1 MMLPLR
7 LLATF
12 LVASSLSAPLFA
24 QNEQTLYN
32 FSGTDGNSPLS
43 GLVMDAAGNLY
54 GATFVGGAYG
64 DGVIFEVSRDASGG
78 WTETVIYN
86 FTGGTDGGTP
96 ANGNMIF
103 DAAGNLYG
111 TTVNGGTHNL
121 GTVFE
126 LTPSAAGWSES
137 VLYSFRGIKD
147 GANPYMGLVFDGK
160 GNLYGTTY
168 YGGTYD
174 AGTVFELSRAGSG
187 QWTEKVIHT
196 FNVTNGIYVP
206 GGLAIDGAG
215 NLYGVA
221 QNGGTY
227 GVGVVYELSPG
238 ASGSWTG
245 TILHEFTGANDGGYP
260 YAERLLLDSSGNL
273 YGTTQGGGA
282 FNYGTVFRL
291 SHAGKIWEEQVLHSF
306 DNYSARN
313 PNAGL
318 ITDEAGNLYGTCA
331 NGNGISSV
339 GAVFELSPESGGTW
353 KPTILHVFKRT
364 DGEFPVAPLVRD
376 TAGNLYG
383 TTWLGGANNIGVVFE
398 IKP

>member
-273 YGTTQGGGA
+273 YGTTQGG
-282 FNYGTVFRL
+282 VL
-291 SHAGKIWEEQVLHSF
+291 SITAQCSACRTPAKFGKSRCCIAS
-306 DNYSARN
+306 
-313 PNAGL
+313 
-318 ITDEAGNLYGTCA
+318 T
-331 NGNGISSV
+331 
-339 GAVFELSPESGGTW
+339 
-353 KPTILHVFKRT
+353 TILRET
-364 DGEFPVAPLVRD
+364 RMRD
-376 TAGNLYG
+376 
-383 TTWLGGANNIGVVFE
+383 
-398 IKP
+398 